1 LKKRDTYCNIVRCD
15 TISIGEYER
24 AGGFFAEA
32 MSESRGDEA
41 KEMRA
46 YVVRQR
52 TVKQNTGLTQFV
64 FGKKKGKNADNGE
77 GERE

>member
-1 LKKRDTYCNIVRCD
+1 
-15 TISIGEYER
+15 
-24 AGGFFAEA
+24 